1 MTKILIADDAPD
13 ILELLTC
20 MLRMDGYEVV
30 AAADGRRAIELAST
44 EGPDCILLDV
54 MMPEMD
60 GIEAC
65 RRLKADPRLRP
76 IPVILVT
83 GKAADDD
90 VVKGLDAGADDYVAK
105 PFRKEILAAR
115 LRSVVRVKRDHD
127 TILRINDHLRA
138 EIAERKRMETELAR
152 AQRLESIGRL
162 AAGIAHEINTPIQYI
177 GDNLRFMERALADL
191 RGLIDASGRLLR
203 GVKEGAIAGGLVAEV
218 EAAVRQVGSDDLT
231 EELPK
236 AVREAL
242 EGVQSVARTV
252 RAMKAFA
259 QAEGEQKTPIDVG
272 QSIENAIIVC
282 RNEWKNVA
290 DVATDFEPDLPLIP
304 CVPGQFNEVVLNLLR
319 NAAQAIAEA
328 VAAAG
333 VPKGRI
339 TVRARRDAGHVEIRV
354 EDTGI
359 GIPEEIRS
367 RVFDPF
373 FTTRPVGQGTGQGL
387 AVAHAIVVQGHGGT
401 ITFDTQTGRGTT
413 FVIRLPLAQKAGE
426 PRDDARSSL
435 GR

>member
-1 MTKILIADDAPD
+1 VTKILIADDAPD

-30 AAADGRRAIELAST
+30 VAADGRRAIELAST
-44 EGPDCILLDV
+44 EQPDAILLDV

-65 RRLKADPRLRP
+65 RRLKDDPRLRN

-90 VVKGLDAGADDYVAK
+90 VVKGLDVGADDYVTK

-115 LRSVVRVKRDHD
+115 VRSAVRVKRDHD
-127 TILRINDHLRA
+127 TILRINDQLRA

-162 AAGIAHEINTPIQYI
+162 AAGIAHEINTPNQYI
-177 GDNLRFMERALADL
+177 GDNIRFMGQAFVEL
-191 RGLIDASGRLLR
+191 RRLIDAFRRLLQ
-203 GVKEGAIAGGLVAEV
+203 GVKEASVTDLLVADT
-218 EAAVRQVGSDDLT
+218 EAALHQADPDYLVG
-231 EELPK
+231 EIPR
-236 AVREAL
+236 AAREAL
-242 EGVQSVARTV
+242 EGVESVARTV

-259 QAEGEQKTPIDVG
+259 QAEGERKTPIHVG

-282 RNEWKNVA
+282 RNEWKHVA
-290 DVATDFEPDLPLIP
+290 DVVTDFDPDLPLVP
-304 CVPGQFNEVVLNLLR
+304 CVPGQFNEVILNLLR

-328 VAAAG
+328 VKTG
-333 VPKGRI
+333 SPQKGRI
-339 TVRARRDAGHVEIRV
+339 TVRARRDADKVEIRI

-401 ITFDTQTGRGTT
+401 ITFETQPGRGTT
-413 FVIRLPLAQKAGE
+413 FVIRLPLA
-426 PRDDARSSL
+426 
-435 GR
+435 